1 MLFRNLYIENAEKLQ
16 DIRVEEG
23 VITEIGEALL
33 PREGE
38 EQQDFGGKLA
48 LLYRKPRAP
57 GHLPHGG

>member
-23 VITEIGEALL
+23 VITEIGEAIL

-38 EQQDFGGKLA
+38 EQQDFGDLQRD
-48 LLYRKPRAP
+48 LTDAP
-57 GHLPHGG
+57 SRRRL